1 MSIICPSLSTKVQ
14 SILNFLLGI
23 LLKTATI
30 PSQSISQTV
39 DMFPNQIRKSVP
51 SEDTTVILVF
61 KSCAI
66 LDSFLNPSV
75 SPMTSVCHW
84 SSVNCLGSTRLI
96 LSLKFLEPISF
107 SSLLRSFSFRFLPPL
122 AGFLQLLPLL
132 PHPPPP
138 THTHQQTA
146 NPPMSKQYLEKL
158 SFIKSGYYQIHWF
171 SLYHV
176 ESELIYLV
184 TGHLLN
190 IWYIYN
196 SFPACFPSLP
206 NRWYGPHHN
215 MDSII
220 IWATIK

>member
-14 SILNFLLGI
+14 SMLNFLLGI

-51 SEDTTVILVF
+51 SEDTTVIPVF

-96 LSLKFLEPISF
+96 LSLKFLDPISF

-132 PHPPPP
+132 PHPPSLP
-138 THTHQQTA
+138 HTHISRQQTHLCL
-146 NPPMSKQYLEKL
+146 NNILKSSL
-158 SFIKSGYYQIHWF
+158 SLSQATTRSIDTHCTTWNLS
-171 SLYHV
+171 
-176 ESELIYLV
+176 
-184 TGHLLN
+184 
-190 IWYIYN
+190 
-196 SFPACFPSLP
+196 SF
-206 NRWYGPHHN
+206 
-215 MDSII
+215 
-220 IWATIK
+220 T